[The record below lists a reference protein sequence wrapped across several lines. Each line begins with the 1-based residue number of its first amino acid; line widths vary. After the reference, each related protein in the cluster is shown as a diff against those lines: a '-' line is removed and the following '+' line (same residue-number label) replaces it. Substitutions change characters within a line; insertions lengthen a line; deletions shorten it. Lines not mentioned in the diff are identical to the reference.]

1 MARPRKDQIMQ
12 PLSLRL
18 PEELIEEIDA
28 CARKLQEEMPLL
40 EVNRTDALRYLIKLG
55 LTEVR
60 KKAKPAAT
68 RSQR

>member
-55 LTEVR
+55 
-60 KKAKPAAT
+60 
-68 RSQR
+68 RS

>member
-18 PEELIEEIDA
+18 PEE
-28 CARKLQEEMPLL
+28 LQEEMPLL

-60 KKAKPAAT
+60 KKAKPAAA